1 MNQFSFLRNI
11 IAEGMAIAKNR
22 VSLELACSGSKV
34 SFPGPCTYEN
44 GWTLPDEW
52 TVRQLVGHGYL
63 IYLEELPQPAGWM
76 SLAGLDLKRNQKG
89 ELELTDAPVSAVLT
103 ESGEIADG
111 SCMLKYCCNSEERV
125 VKLLIGKEPV
135 KFQDLSWAKDFPL
148 ADLDGVQTPP
158 TPCSSDTS

>member
-1 MNQFSFLRNI
+1 
-11 IAEGMAIAKNR
+11 MAIQDR

-34 SFPGPCTYEN
+34 AYPGACTYEN

-63 IYLEELPQPAGWM
+63 IYLAWEELPQPAGFM
-76 SLAGLDLKRNQKG
+76 SKSGLDFKRNQKG
-89 ELELTDAPVSAVLT
+89 ELKLTDAPVSAVLT

-111 SCMLKYCCNSEERV
+111 PCMLKYCCNSERV
-125 VKLLIGKEPV
+125 VKLLIGQEPV
-135 KFQDLSWAKDFPL
+135 KFQGLSWAKDFPL